1 MPTSSPRTASQT
13 GFPADPLNTRIALA
27 RAILAIEKLLPRL
40 WPAAGFIGFYLALA
54 LTGIFAFIPWPLQA
68 LALAATITTSALSLY
83 DGLEDFVWPRGID
96 AERRLERDSGFAHR
110 PISERNDVLV
120 GDDPFARAL
129 WALHQAR
136 T

>member
-27 RAILAIEKLLPRL
+27 RAVLAIEKLLPRL

-68 LALAATITTSALSLY
+68 L
-83 DGLEDFVWPRGID
+83 GLRRR
-96 AERRLERDSGFAHR
+96 AERAEA
-110 PISERNDVLV
+110 
-120 GDDPFARAL
+120 
-129 WALHQAR
+129 
-136 T
+136 